1 MQGLLRLLAEKAFYS
16 TPLVSDKL
24 RMLFIHIRSPCKL
37 FYQVSLNFNIQDS
50 ASEELE
56 VDKLDFDKIKNLR
69 GNETN
74 KTFRNRFLNKSPE
87 IVNFDRTPK
96 SYVLMSEE
104 KMENGTHRGMS
115 FDRSAAIKEKI
126 EMFNNSLLIVF
137 KFYNFF
143 NSHKEI
149 IKTCKTSNNS
159 KKISM
164 RRNFIYKLQETTI
177 SKKLVLKVL
186 FNAWKGLKVKLID
199 KYI

>member
-1 MQGLLRLLAEKAFYS
+1 
-16 TPLVSDKL
+16 
-24 RMLFIHIRSPCKL
+24 MLFIHIRSPCKL

-74 KTFRNRFLNKSPE
+74 KIIRNRFLNKSPDT
-87 IVNFDRTPK
+87 VNFEKSPK
-96 SYVLMSEE
+96 SEILMNVAKLEE
-104 KMENGTHRGMS
+104 RTHRLT
-115 FDRSAAIKEKI
+115 DVDKSAAIKEKI
-126 EMFNNSLLIVF
+126 ERFNNSH
-137 KFYNFF
+137 N
-143 NSHKEI
+143 EI

-164 RRNFIYKLQETTI
+164 RRNYIYKLQETTF
-177 SKKLVLKVL
+177 SKKLELKVL
-186 FNAWKGLKVKLID
+186 FNAWKGLKGKLID

>member
-126 EMFNNSLLIVF
+126 EMFNNS
-137 KFYNFF
+137 
-143 NSHKEI
+143 HKEI